1 MKRFNVSVSRSLR
14 LILAMGTLHCLLSQS
29 PAVAAPYA
37 PPAALATPDYFGFA
51 NYANSPLP
59 TGAVAALAL
68 TAGGSGY
75 SASPAVTIADFNCSG
90 AGCGAG
96 ATASVTVSGGVITG
110 MTLLSGGSG
119 YFAPVVT
126 ITDATGKGAAAT
138 ATAGTPAAGTGIRKF
153 VDNLPGL
160 CGVAGQG
167 QNGLLQ
173 CIPLAAADTTTYPGS
188 DFYSIGLND
197 YSQKMHSDLPASK
210 LRGYVQLNA
219 AGAPVTLAGAA
230 APHQY
235 LGPLILATKN
245 RPVRVKF
252 TNQLGIGSAG
262 DLFLPVD
269 STYMGAGKGADGTWY
284 TQNRATLHLH
294 GGATPWISDGTPHQW
309 TTPANDTTTNF
320 QKGATFN
327 NVPDMIGAGAGKV
340 PGTPADGQA
349 TFYWT
354 NQQSD
359 RLMFYHDHAYGLTR
373 LNVYAGEAAGYLL
386 VDPTVEG
393 ALATAT
399 SPGTV
404 VTNPATG
411 AVLTAD
417 LPHLIPLVFQDKT
430 FVPPAPQLS
439 AQDPT
444 WNTTLYSSTGGL
456 WFPHVYTPNQN
467 PTSPTITGGANP
479 FGRWD
484 YGPWFFPPQTS
495 LTAANPPTAVTVPC
509 SSKAYPGLALACPIT
524 PNPSGT
530 PEGFQDTP
538 VVNGTAYPV
547 LHVSPAAYR
556 FRILNA
562 ANDRTW
568 NLSLFVA
575 DPTITTGAGVGKEV
589 KMLPA
594 VAPGAGTALQ
604 LCTTPTQITNP
615 ALAAGLA
622 TAALDATGKPLNN
635 TGLPANCWPTTWPTN
650 ARAGGVPDPTTAGPP
665 WIQIGTEGGL
675 LPAPVVIPAT
685 PVTYEINPRSI
696 TITNIGIHGLL
707 LGPAERADVVVDFSA
722 FAGKTLIV
730 YNDAPA
736 PVPAFDA
743 RLDYYTGDPDQST
756 SGGAPSTLPGYG
768 PNTRTVMQIVV
779 AAANTAPNSV
789 PFNLSTLKTAFNT
802 PTGLYATTQAPP
814 IVPESAYN
822 TAYNTA
828 YTDTYSAIQDTA
840 ITFTPVNATIPTLF
854 DLGSKAI
861 QELFTTDYGRMNAT
875 LGVELPRTNF
885 TIQTTVPLGYTDP
898 PTETVTDG
906 ETQIWKLTHNGV
918 DTHFIHFHL
927 FVVQVI
933 NRIGW
938 DGSLRPPAENE
949 LGWKETV
956 RMNPLEDIVF
966 ALKPVKPTIPFALAN
981 SSRLYDVTQ
990 ASLGTMNF
998 TNINPVTGT
1007 PTVTT
1012 NLTQNFGWEYVWHC
1026 HILGH
1031 EENDMMRPFIFQVPT
1046 AVPPTPVLAVPV
1058 TAPQN
1063 NTLTW
1068 TEPATTQDTGL
1079 VGFLIQR
1086 APAPAGPFATIATIL
1101 SSSRRSYADTTVA
1114 SNTSYS
1120 YQVIAYNGIGNSTP
1134 SNIQTITSATF
1145 TLPTV
1150 ALTTPANNA
1159 NYFLPAAIGLT
1170 ATATPF
1176 GAGVTIS
1183 KVEFYNGASL
1193 LATILAPGPY
1203 TFTWTGMA
1211 AGTYTLTA
1219 KVYDS
1224 LGVNAVSAPVTVNVL
1239 TATAITAPLNGAA
1252 FNPGAP
1258 ISISATATALA
1269 GATISKVDFYA
1280 DAVLIGTS
1288 TVAPYTVSWNTATGG
1303 LHNLTATATYSNLAT
1318 ATSPPVTILVL
1329 AATITSPATGLS
1341 FPQGTAIPITA
1352 SVPTVTSG
1360 VSVNKVDFYAN
1371 AVLVG
1376 TSTVAPYSFTWT
1388 PATPGAYSLTATATY
1403 SNAATATSPAVA
1415 VTITTSVT
1423 ITAPLSGASP
1433 ALGAPIT
1440 ITATATP
1447 PPGATIILVQFFA
1460 DAAVTP
1466 IGTATLAPYTFSWT
1480 TAAAGPHT
1488 LTAQAFYSNGTTS
1501 TSAAVPILVGVTTKI
1516 GVFRSSQWYLN
1527 VSGTKAWTPPTDVIY
1542 NFGIP
1547 GDVPVT
1553 GDWNATGK
1561 TKIGVFRSGQWYLNV
1576 SGTGAWNPPTDVAY
1590 NFGIPGDIPVTGVWN
1605 GTGATKIG
1613 VFRNGQWYLN
1623 LSGTGSWNPLTDV
1636 IYNFGIPGDIPVTG
1650 DWNGNGTTKIGV
1662 FRNGQWY
1669 LNVSG
1674 TGAWNPPTDVI
1685 YNFGIPGDIPV
1696 TGDWNGDGKTKIGVI
1711 RNGVW
1716 YLDMNGNGAWD
1727 AAIDVTSSFG
1737 IPGDTPVTG
1746 KW

>member
-1 MKRFNVSVSRSLR
+1 MNRRTIMNMRISMA
-14 LILAMGTLHCLLSQS
+14 LAITAIVCLLGHGT
-29 PAVAAPYA
+29 AFAAYV
-37 PPAALATPDYFGFA
+37 PPPGLATPDYFGFA

-59 TGAVAALAL
+59 TGAIASIALA
-68 TAGGSGY
+68 AGGTGY
-75 SASPAVTIADFNCSG
+75 SSSPVVTISDFNCSG
-90 AGCGAG
+90 AGCGTG
-96 ATASVTVSGGVITG
+96 ATASVTVSGGIITG
-110 MTLLSGGSG
+110 ITLLSGGSG
-119 YFAPVVT
+119 YFAPSVT
-126 ITDATGKGAAAT
+126 ITDNIGKGAAAT
-138 ATAGTPAAGTGIRKF
+138 VAIGTPTAGSGIRKF

-160 CGVAGQG
+160 CPVSG

-173 CIPLAAADTTTYPGS
+173 CIPLATADTTRYPGS
-188 DFYSIGLND
+188 DFYNIGLKD
-197 YSQKMHSDLPASK
+197 FSQKMHTDLPASK
-210 LRGYVQLNA
+210 LRGYLQLNNT
-219 AGAPVTLAGAA
+219 GTPVTLPGAA
-230 APHQY
+230 NPNQY

-245 RPVRVKF
+245 RPVRIKF
-252 TNQLGIGSAG
+252 TNQLGTGSAG

-269 STYMGAGKGADGTWY
+269 TTYMGAGQGPDGTWY

-309 TTPANDTTTNF
+309 ITPANDTSTNF
-320 QKGATFN
+320 QKGITFQ

-340 PGTPADGQA
+340 PGTPGDGQA

-354 NQQSD
+354 NEQSG

-386 VDPTVEG
+386 ADPVQEG
-393 ALATAT
+393 KLLTATA
-399 SPGTV
+399 PGTI
-404 VTNPATG
+404 VTNAATG
-411 AVLTAD
+411 AITSAD
-417 LPHLIPLVFQDKT
+417 LTHMVPLVIQDKT
-430 FVPPAPQLS
+430 FIPSAAQLR

-467 PTSPTITGGANP
+467 PTSPAITGGSNP

-509 SSKAYPGLALACPIT
+509 PSLAYPGLQLACPIT

-530 PEGFQDTP
+530 PESFMDTP
-538 VVNGTAYPV
+538 VVNGTVYPV
-547 LHVSPAAYR
+547 LHVAPAAYR
-556 FRILNA
+556 FQILA
-562 ANDRTW
+562 AGNDRTW

-575 DPTITTGAGVGKEV
+575 DPTITTGPGVGKEV

-594 VAPGAGTALQ
+594 VIPGAGSALP
-604 LCTTPTQITNP
+604 LCSTLTQITNP
-615 ALAAGLA
+615 MLNTGLA
-622 TAALDATGKPLNN
+622 VAALDAAGKPINN

-650 ARAGGVPDPTTAGPP
+650 ARVGGVPDPTTAGPP

-685 PVTYEINPRSI
+685 PVSYEVNPRSI
-696 TITNIGIHGLL
+696 TITNIGMHGLL
-707 LGPAERADVVVDFSA
+707 LGPAERADVIVDFSA
-722 FAGKTLIV
+722 FAGKTLIL

-743 RLDYYTGDPDQST
+743 RIDYYTGNPDLST

-779 AAANTAPNSV
+779 APTNTAPNAI
-789 PFNLSTLKTAFNT
+789 PFNLNTLKAAFDT
-802 PTGLYATTQAPP
+802 PTGVYAVTQNPP

-822 TAYNTA
+822 AAYTAT
-828 YTDTYSAIQDTA
+828 YTDTYSAIQDTT
-840 ITFTPVNATIPTLF
+840 ITFTPINSSTPTLF

-885 TIQTTVPLGYTDP
+885 TIQTTVPLGYIDP

-918 DTHFIHFHL
+918 DTHAIHFHL
-927 FVVQVI
+927 FNVQVI
-933 NRIGW
+933 NRMGW
-938 DGSLRPPAENE
+938 DGSLRPPDENE

-966 ALKPVKPTIPFALAN
+966 ALKPVKPTIPFAVPN

-990 ASLGTMNF
+990 NSGGTMNF
-998 TNINPVTGT
+998 TNIDPLTGNPTT
-1007 PTVTT
+1007 TT
-1012 NLTQNFGWEYVWHC
+1012 NQNQNFGWEYVWHC

-1031 EENDMMRPFIFQVPT
+1031 EENDMMRPIIFQVPT
-1046 AVPPTPVLAVPV
+1046 AVPPLPLLAVPGI
-1058 TAPQN
+1058 APQKIA
-1063 NTLTW
+1063 LSW
-1068 TEPATTQDTGL
+1068 TEPATTPDTGL

-1101 SSSRRSYADTTVA
+1101 STSRRTYTDVTVT

-1120 YQVIAYNGIGNSTP
+1120 YRVIAFNSIGNSTP
-1134 SNIQTITSATF
+1134 SNTRTITSATF
-1145 TLPTV
+1145 IPPTV
-1150 ALTTPANNA
+1150 SLTSPANNE
-1159 NYFLPAAIGLT
+1159 NYFLPAIITLT
-1170 ATATPF
+1170 ATATPH

-1183 KVEFYNGASL
+1183 KVEFYNGTAL

-1203 TFTWTGMA
+1203 SYKWSGMA

-1219 KVYDS
+1219 KTYDS
-1224 LGVNAVSAPVTVNVL
+1224 LGVSTVSAPVTVNVL
-1239 TATAITAPLNGAA
+1239 AATVITSPVNGAA
-1252 FNPGAP
+1252 FTLGAP
-1258 ISISATATALA
+1258 IAITATTTAVPGSA
-1269 GATISKVDFYA
+1269 VSKVDFYA

-1288 TVAPYTVSWNTATGG
+1288 IVTPYTFTWNSATGG
-1303 LHNLTATATYSNLAT
+1303 LHNLTAIATYNNAAT
-1318 ATSPPVTILVL
+1318 ATSPPVSIAVL
-1329 AATITSPATGLS
+1329 AASITAPATGLS
-1341 FPQGTAIPITA
+1341 FPQGAAIPITV
-1352 SVPTVTSG
+1352 SVPTVAGG
-1360 VSVNKVDFYAN
+1360 VSVNKVDFFAN

-1376 TSTVAPYSFTWT
+1376 TSTAAPFGFTWT
-1388 PATPGAYSLTATATY
+1388 PAAAGAYNLTAMATY
-1403 SNAATATSPAVA
+1403 SNAVTATSPVVA
-1415 VTITTSVT
+1415 ITVTATVT
-1423 ITAPLSGASP
+1423 ITAPLSGASS

-1440 ITATATP
+1440 VTATATP
-1447 PPGATIILVQFFA
+1447 PAGATTILVEFFVDGA
-1460 DAAVTP
+1460 TTP
-1466 IGTATLAPYTFSWT
+1466 IGTVTASPYSFSWT
-1480 TAAAGPHT
+1480 TAAVGAHS

-1501 TSAAVPILVGVTTKI
+1501 TSAAVPITVTVTLPSKIGVFRGSMWYLDTNGNRAWDTGIDSIFSFGIAGDVPVTGVWSGTGATKI
-1516 GVFRSSQWYLN
+1516 GVFRN
-1527 VSGTKAWTPPTDVIY
+1527 
-1542 NFGIP
+1542 
-1547 GDVPVT
+1547 
-1553 GDWNATGK
+1553 GK
-1561 TKIGVFRSGQWYLNV
+1561 WYLNV
-1576 SGTGAWNPPTDVAY
+1576 SGTGAWNPPTDVIY

-1605 GTGATKIG
+1605 GTGA
-1613 VFRNGQWYLN
+1613 
-1623 LSGTGSWNPLTDV
+1623 
-1636 IYNFGIPGDIPVTG
+1636 
-1650 DWNGNGTTKIGV
+1650 TKIGV

-1696 TGDWNGDGKTKIGVI
+1696 TGDWNGNGTTKIGVFRNGKWYLNVSGTGAWNPPTDVIYNFGIPGDIPVTGDWNGDGKTKIGVA

-1727 AAIDVTSSFG
+1727 PGIDVISSFG
-1737 IPGDTPVTG
+1737 VPGDTPVTG